1 MSDDCHW
8 QSREGCFTTVL
19 WFSEA
24 KPTFRVDLNGFPVCM
39 VFRSLR
45 SGLTLVTIA
54 IGNLAKVVSQPFWFS
69 KACVQRTLNDV
80 ALEATF
86 YV

>member
-39 VFRSLR
+39 VFRSLC
-45 SGLTLVTIA
+45 SAYCSVTIA
-54 IGNLAKVVSQPFWFS
+54 VLWFS
-69 KACVQRTLNDV
+69 EAYVQRTLNDV

-86 YV
+86 